1 MKIIL
6 CGKAGAGKDTVAN
19 QLCANHG
26 FYRIAFGDKMKKVA
40 RELFPEE
47 FRDGRKP
54 RKLLQWLGTEVMRS
68 WNPNCWTSYVM
79 RRVGG
84 RGGNIVITDGRFR
97 NEIEMAVVHGFTP
110 VLVYAPEKDRY
121 SRLLMRDGE
130 VDAATFAHKSETDLD
145 SLDFTY
151 VLSNSQCKGDLY
163 KQVDELVR
171 KLKEA
176 ETCK

>member
-1 MKIIL
+1 LKILL

-19 QLCANHG
+19 RLCTNHG
-26 FYRIAFGDKMKKVA
+26 FYRMAFGDEVKATAK
-40 RELFPEE
+40 RLFPEQ
-47 FRDGRKP
+47 FREGRKP
-54 RKLLQWLGTEVMRS
+54 RKLLQDVGSKMREIS
-68 WNPNCWTSYVM
+68 EDCWINYVM
-79 RRVGG
+79 RQITG
-84 RGGNIVITDGRFR
+84 RGGNIVITDCRYR
-97 NEIEMAVVHGFTP
+97 NELETAVVHGFMP
-110 VLVYAPEKDRY
+110 VLVYTPERDRY
-121 SRLLMRDGE
+121 SRLSMRDGE